1 MPSKKKTEKTTDL
14 AHERTEDF
22 ISTYANNAYFESSVW
37 DLKIVF
43 GPLDQ
48 PIGSPAIV
56 RQTIAVALPWAQAKL
71 RAYFIRLHVEAND
84 IQNGKV
90 PIRPDLL
97 PPPPPPLTEEQA
109 NDPNAKK
116 LFELV
121 TKLRAEFV
129 ANS

>member
-1 MPSKKKTEKTTDL
+1 MPNKSSTKKPADLKHQRTD
-14 AHERTEDF
+14 DF
-22 ISTYANNAYFESSVW
+22 VSTYANNVYFEASAW
-37 DLKIVF
+37 DLKLVF
-43 GPLDQ
+43 GQLDQ
-48 PIGSPAIV
+48 PIGSPALI
-56 RQTIAVALPWAQAKL
+56 RQNIAIAVPWAQAKL
-71 RAYFIRLHVEAND
+71 IAYFIRLHVEAND

-90 PIRPDLL
+90 SIRPDLL

-109 NDPNAKK
+109 NDPAAKK